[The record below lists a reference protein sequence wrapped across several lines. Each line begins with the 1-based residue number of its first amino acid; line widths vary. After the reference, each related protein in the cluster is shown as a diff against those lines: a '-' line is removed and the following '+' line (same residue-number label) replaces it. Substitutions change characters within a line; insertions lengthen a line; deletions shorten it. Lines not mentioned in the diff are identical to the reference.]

1 MKNKNSFLLFFTLT
15 ILSFCV
21 ASSYKFSFELPIIEN
36 PALSNMSP
44 CVVVRIVNGGTIVIE
59 ANDQEVEIKLAG
71 VSPAKEYSKE
81 TAVFMGNLLKGE
93 NVYIVD
99 EPNQKYIYRAPDGL
113 FVNAEILR
121 QGYGRVDDTVLFKY
135 SEEFKQ
141 IQEFAKERKKGIWNT
156 TDTSQPAQALP
167 VAAPPSPE
175 NKDITVYVTKA
186 GKKYH
191 LETCS
196 YLSKSSVP
204 IKLKDAKTRGY
215 SPCSKC
221 NPP

>member
-36 PALSNMSP
+36 PALSNISP

-99 EPNQKYIYRAPDGL
+99 EPNQKYIYRTPDGL

-156 TDTSQPAQALP
+156 TDISPTVRTQPVTA
-167 VAAPPSPE
+167 VPSGD
-175 NKDITVYVTKA
+175 NDITVYVTKT

-191 LETCS
+191 LGTCS
-196 YLSKSSVP
+196 YLSKSSTP
-204 IKLKDAKTRGY
+204 IKLQDTKVRGY